1 MICMWLPTVNQWT
14 YYSVVIQ
21 RRLEKFEYNN
31 DRQLRLYHLY
41 LSYHGKY
48 ICLYRLLPYGE
59 QRWIRVYLFTAC
71 AAE

>member
-1 MICMWLPTVNQWT
+1 MWLPTANQWT

-59 QRWIRVYLFTAC
+59 QR
-71 AAE
+71 